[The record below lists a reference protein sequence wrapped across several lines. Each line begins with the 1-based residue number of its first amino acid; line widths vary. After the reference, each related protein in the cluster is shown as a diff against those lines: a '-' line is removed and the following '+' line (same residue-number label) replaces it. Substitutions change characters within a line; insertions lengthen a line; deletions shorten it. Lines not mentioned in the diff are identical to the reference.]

1 MRTEAEIQEQ
11 FEAFKEL
18 IGGMDIGTFRTLDV
32 ERLVS
37 YYMTGK
43 LERVEEEVPPRES
56 GEVLRVPVWVIVL
69 AAGLWIGAHT

>member
-18 IGGMDIGTFRTLDV
+18 IGNMDIGTFRTLDV

-37 YYMTGK
+37 DYMSGK
-43 LERVEEEVPPRES
+43 LERVEEDVPQRES
-56 GEVLRVPVWVIVL
+56 GEVLRVPVWIIVL
-69 AAGLWIGAHT
+69 AVGLWWLL